1 MRQEA
6 RPPSL
11 PGKGPPGT
19 GLISRKLM
27 TVPPARGTENTHTH
41 RHTHRNSETGKAAG
55 DFLETHN
62 AIHFFQ
68 TTQTKQHQEPSLSQ
82 VQSPPVSSH
91 FYLAQKPFQEGLS
104 LPVS

>member
-19 GLISRKLM
+19 GLISRKPM
-27 TVPPARGTENTHTH
+27 TVSPTRGTENTHTH
-41 RHTHRNSETGKAAG
+41 RHTHRNSETGRAASN
-55 DFLETHN
+55 FLETHN

-68 TTQTKQHQEPSLSQ
+68 TTQTKQHREPSLSQ
-82 VQSPPVSSH
+82 VQSSLASSH
-91 FYLAQKPFQEGLS
+91 FYLAWKPFQEGLS